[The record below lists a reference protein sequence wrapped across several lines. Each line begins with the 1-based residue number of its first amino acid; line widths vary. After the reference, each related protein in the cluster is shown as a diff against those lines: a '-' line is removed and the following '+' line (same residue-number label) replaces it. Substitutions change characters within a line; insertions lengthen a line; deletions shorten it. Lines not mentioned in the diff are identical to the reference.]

1 MNIDLRTLRHVVVLA
16 RQRNFARAAEQL
28 HLSQPA
34 LSRSIAR
41 LEETLGIPLFDRTR
55 EGVVPTA
62 YGRVVIERGVEI
74 LRRSQELKRELD
86 LMQGVEMGD
95 LSIVAGPFPHAISA
109 GVALQHLLSQHGGLR
124 VRLAQQNPRN
134 AVQQV
139 LEGSV
144 DLGIADLSDWQDD
157 SRLQTEALPRHVG
170 LWIVRADHPLTRRR
184 TLSLADVLE
193 YRVACAV
200 LPRQFADI
208 LGDCPTAGQLDLDHG
223 MFYPAVT
230 LDSMSFGPAIAAS
243 SDVVMLTT
251 IGIAAKGL
259 EKGELTV
266 LNLHLPWQQTGY
278 GFLLRRGRTPSPA
291 ALAYMA
297 CVRAVEAEAM
307 AEERQLLERYGCG
320 QFALPGQ

>member
-1 MNIDLRTLRHVVVLA
+1 
-16 RQRNFARAAEQL
+16 
-28 HLSQPA
+28 
-34 LSRSIAR
+34 
-41 LEETLGIPLFDRTR
+41 
-55 EGVVPTA
+55 
-62 YGRVVIERGVEI
+62 
-74 LRRSQELKRELD
+74 
-86 LMQGVEMGD
+86 MGD

-109 GVALQHLLSQHGGLR
+109 GVALQRLLSQHGGLR

-139 LEGSV
+139 LDGSV

-170 LWIVRADHPLTRRR
+170 LWIARADHPLARRR
-184 TLSLADVLE
+184 NLSLADILD

-230 LDSMSFGPAIAAS
+230 LDSMSFGPAIAAA

-251 IGIAAKGL
+251 IGIAAQGL
-259 EKGELTV
+259 ASGELTV

-291 ALAYMA
+291 ALAYMD

-307 AEERQLLERYGCG
+307 AEERQLLERFGCG
-320 QFALPGQ
+320 QYGRAEQ

>member
-1 MNIDLRTLRHVVVLA
+1 MNIDIRTLRHVFVLA

-41 LEETLGIPLFDRTR
+41 LEESLGMALFDRTR
-55 EGVVPTA
+55 DGVVPTA
-62 YGRVVIERGVEI
+62 YGQVVLDRGVEI

-109 GVALQHLLSQHGGLR
+109 GIALQRLLSQHGGLR
-124 VRLAQQNPRN
+124 VRLAQQNPRH

-139 LEGSV
+139 LEGAV

-157 SRLQTEALPRHVG
+157 TRLQTEALPRHVG
-170 LWIVRADHPLTRRR
+170 LWVARADHPLTRRR
-184 TLSLADVLE
+184 TLSLANVLE

-230 LDSMSFGPAIAAS
+230 LDSMSFGPAIASS
-243 SDVVMLTT
+243 SDVVLLTT
-251 IGIAAKGL
+251 IGIAAQGL
-259 EKGELTV
+259 TSGELTV
-266 LNLHLPWQQTGY
+266 LNLHLPWQRTGY
-278 GFLLRRGRTPSPA
+278 GFLLKHGRTPSPA
-291 ALAYMA
+291 ALAYMN
-297 CVRAVEAEAM
+297 CVRVVEAEAM
-307 AEERQLLERYGCG
+307 AEERQLLERFVRG
-320 QFALPGQ
+320 QFGRAGQ